1 MELEP
6 YLIAI
11 AADLDRATSLAD
23 EATRETVGR
32 LVGSLEPALRLA
44 MTQLLSDAAAHLSR
58 DLGDAVVT
66 VRIEGRDPVLQV
78 QRHES
83 VTTEP
88 TVVLPAPETEE
99 DDGTARVTV
108 RLPENLKRMAEE
120 LAQNAGQ
127 SLNSWIVQAVRRASQ
142 GSAPSASSHRS
153 SRRITGWA

>member
-6 YLIAI
+6 YLSAVS
-11 AADLDRATSLAD
+11 ADLDRATSLAD
-23 EATRETVGR
+23 DATKQTVGR
-32 LVGSLEPALRLA
+32 LASSLEPALRLA

-78 QRHES
+78 QHHEAAAL
-83 VTTEP
+83 EP
-88 TVVLPAPETEE
+88 TVVLPVLEPED

-108 RLPENLKRMAEE
+108 RLPENLKRRAED
-120 LAQNAGQ
+120 LAQRADQ
-127 SLNSWIVQAVRRASQ
+127 SLNSWIVQAIRRAGQVST
-142 GSAPSASSHRS
+142 PSASTHRS

>member
-6 YLIAI
+6 YLIAV

-23 EATRETVGR
+23 DATKETVGR
-32 LVGSLEPALRLA
+32 LAGSLEPALRLA

-58 DLGDAVVT
+58 DLGDTVVT

-83 VTTEP
+83 VDAEP
-88 TVVLPAPETEE
+88 TVVLPTPEPEE

-108 RLPENLKRMAEE
+108 RLPENLKRRAEE
-120 LAQNAGQ
+120 LAQRADQ
-127 SLNSWIVQAVRRASQ
+127 SLNSWIVQVVRRASQ
-142 GSAPSASSHRS
+142 GTAPSTPTHRS